1 MSGGFNFGAKS
12 TNTPTFGSSTL
23 SFGTATTQNLPGFG
37 IPAAQP
43 QPSFGAVAPQPQ
55 ATFGAGLGQMSA
67 SQPSTGSFQ
76 FGSAAA
82 PTTAA
87 SGLFPAQSG
96 GLNFK
101 PTGFGAATS
110 QPTGLFGSTAPS
122 GTTSTGFG
130 LVAPAASTTSTG
142 LSFGAPASSAPSIGL
157 SFGAPAA
164 STTSTGLS
172 FGAPAA
178 SAPSTGLSFGAPGAT
193 TTAIGVSF
201 GAPAA
206 STAPTG
212 ISFGAPT
219 TPTPLTGVL
228 FGAPA
233 SSATSTGLSFG
244 APAAAT
250 TATGLS
256 FAPASTSA
264 GLTLRTP
271 ASTASTGTGLSFR
284 TPASTASTGLSFGTT
299 PQSSGLF
306 GSTAPTTSAPSL
318 GLSFGTSTSSALPAL
333 GLGAATT
340 SAGSTGLFG
349 LGGTTTAAP
358 SATTTPPVGLGGV
371 PSAQTKIVTTQKE
384 VPPKDQPL
392 PNEILQTVEQFK
404 DMVKHQKAYSSDIA
418 RCSVREFRKVEQEI
432 DHLMSLLGDVES
444 QLTKNRHL
452 AEKLKYDTATCLK
465 NVEMAQRTQDTPP
478 GLQYENTDPLKFFM
492 ELADLF
498 EREMQVLKYQIESAD
513 NYVKNHRS
521 PDALTP
527 QDLALGMR
535 RLHETFVAL
544 AGRLQSVHGQ
554 VESQKEHYRT
564 LRKQLLN
571 DSSDP
576 FEKIAQE
583 ANVVVKSPTYNI
595 PKVATGP
602 TPFSNMSLDTGRSI
616 IAQQSQSAAGS
627 SFGTSGQSAMC
638 WCAARRYYSTRSRC
652 VPPIFPPLEA
662 LMWH

>member
-37 IPAAQP
+37 IPAVQP

-55 ATFGAGLGQMSA
+55 AAFGAGLGQMSA

-76 FGSAAA
+76 FGGAAAA

-193 TTAIGVSF
+193 TTATGLAF

-212 ISFGAPT
+212 IS
-219 TPTPLTGVL
+219 

-244 APAAAT
+244 APAAST

-256 FAPASTSA
+256 FGAPASTSV
-264 GLTLRTP
+264 GLTLGTP
-271 ASTASTGTGLSFR
+271 ASTASTGTGLSFS
-284 TPASTASTGLSFGTT
+284 TPASTGSTGLSFGTT

-318 GLSFGTSTSSALPAL
+318 GLSFGSRTSSALPTL
-333 GLGAATT
+333 GLGAATTTAAASGSLTLGLGGTPTST

-358 SATTTPPVGLGGV
+358 SATTTPSVGLGGV
-371 PSAQTKIVTTQKE
+371 ASAQTKIVTTQKE
-384 VPPKDQPL
+384 VPPKEQPL
-392 PNEILQTVEQFK
+392 PNEILQIVEEFK

-432 DHLMSLLGDVES
+432 DHLMTLLGDVES

-452 AEKLKYDTATCLK
+452 AEKLKYDTAKCLK

-478 GLQYENTDPLKFFM
+478 GLQYENTAPLKFFM
-492 ELADLF
+492 ELADQF

-571 DSSDP
+571 DTSDP
-576 FEKIAQE
+576 FEKIAPE
-583 ANVVVKSPTYNI
+583 ANVVKSPTYNI

-627 SFGTSGQSAMC
+627 SFGTSGQSEPC
-638 WCAARRYYSTRSRC
+638 WCAAYRMCLSQRQLGVC
-652 VPPIFPPLEA
+652 GMP
-662 LMWH
+662 H